1 VVWYHNIKMVAGH
14 WPFSETEIM
23 CLQCLVT
30 PPICFQVKNEGRKYP
45 FSQAHSWA
53 NSKELNWG

>member
-1 VVWYHNIKMVAGH
+1 VVWYHNIRLIAGH

-23 CLQCLVT
+23 SAVFSDS
-30 PPICFQVKNEGRKYP
+30 PICFQVKNEGRKYP
-45 FSQAHSWA
+45 FNQAHSWA